1 MDLPVPGVGLGRTLN
16 IMTSGRPRADLGGL
30 CNHRWGREGVGH
42 PGHAYGNPRHDYGMD
57 VKMKAQGRASEVGSR
72 ESIVGT

>member
-1 MDLPVPGVGLGRTLN
+1 M
-16 IMTSGRPRADLGGL
+16 GGL

-42 PGHAYGNPRHDYGMD
+42 PEHAYGNPKYDYGMD